1 VYFFLI
7 LEQTGERLC
16 REFDLEFGLEFG
28 LEPCL
33 DLDLDLGFDL
43 GLELELALALGHE
56 TRRAAQLLPLA

>member
-33 DLDLDLGFDL
+33 DLDLGFDL

-56 TRRAAQLLPLA
+56 TRRAAQLLPLG

>member
-33 DLDLDLGFDL
+33 DLDLGFDL

>member
-1 VYFFLI
+1 MYFFLI

-33 DLDLDLGFDL
+33 DLDLGFDL